1 MPRPQDHVVEQE
13 RSTEAARPRE
23 ADQLRESRV
32 QPTDL
37 QARLE
42 RLPVGHPSSPY
53 RDDGSRKPP
62 PPDLARYELPLP
74 DELPPDTEQPD
85 PDLSPED
92 KARVSSDG
100 SWDWKGSHLAPEQS
114 RAADQGLA
122 KCRDAEGRDSNGNY
136 GDYGLT
142 SAMRRIE
149 AQLEHGHL
157 IKDTEKF
164 ALKDPDRFKE
174 KLADMIKDEPDKPV
188 EQLVDDIHDGIR
200 YTFIFAQGEYVS
212 ALKRTANALEQHG
225 FELGVRKNTWGKDE
239 YRAVNTRWR
248 DGDSGQRFEVQF
260 HTEESW
266 QAKQDTHEAYV
277 RINDIRTPTAERERL
292 RAYQYEVSARV
303 MPPASWEEITDY
315 RKEGW

>member
-13 RSTEAARPRE
+13 RSPDAARPRE
-23 ADQLRESRV
+23 ADQPREPRV

-92 KARVSSDG
+92 RARISSDG

-136 GDYGLT
+136 GDDGLT
-142 SAMRRIE
+142 PAMHRIE
-149 AQLEHGHL
+149 AQLAHGHL
-157 IKDTEKF
+157 AESTEQH
-164 ALKDPDRFKE
+164 ALKEPDRFKE
-174 KLADMIKDEPDKPV
+174 KLAKLIIRHPGESVYELMAEIP
-188 EQLVDDIHDGIR
+188 DGIR
-200 YTFIFAQGEYVS
+200 YTFVSKTENYVENFWDTS
-212 ALKRTANALEQHG
+212 ARLQDSG
-225 FELGVRKNTWGKDE
+225 FELRERTNTWGSDE
-239 YRAVNTRWR
+239 YKGVNTRWR
-248 DGDSGQRFEVQF
+248 DPDSNILFEVQV
-260 HTEESW
+260 HTYESLD
-266 QAKQDTHEAYV
+266 AKERTHWAYEKV
-277 RINDIRTPTAERERL
+277 NDIRTTVEELENL
-292 RAYQYEVSARV
+292 RAYQREISAQVSL
-303 MPPASWEEITDY
+303 PHGSQGIPDY
-315 RKEGW
+315 RKED